1 MAEKSKEEIE
11 AKKAIGPAG
20 LANQS
25 ANGTSGPGRQFPDG
39 EIQDIAPTDIEDRYL
54 DGDQDR
60 TAANVRETHPNRNR
74 DGKPQID
81 KPSYGGGH

>member
-11 AKKAIGPAG
+11 AKMAISPAG
-20 LANQS
+20 LADQS
-25 ANGTSGPGRQFPDG
+25 ASSGPGGRFPD
-39 EIQDIAPTDIEDRYL
+39 EDIQDIAPTDIEDKYL
-54 DGDQDR
+54 DGDEDQ

-74 DGKPQID
+74 DGKPQLD